1 MNKYSTQEMK
11 SELINQLQN
20 STVEIEFKKVNGET
34 RNMKCTLSEGII
46 PKASKTDTLS
56 QTKVRKVSPEVLV
69 VWDVNKNDWRSM
81 RWDNI
86 VEVTNEQQS
95 ETTNM
100 GSTS

>member
-1 MNKYSTQEMK
+1 MNKYSTPEMK
-11 SELINQLQN
+11 SELINKLQN
-20 STVEIEFKKVNGET
+20 STVEIEFKKLNGET
-34 RNMKCTLSEGII
+34 RNMKCTLREGII
-46 PKASKTDTLS
+46 PKASKSDTLS

>member
-11 SELINQLQN
+11 SELTNQLQN
-20 STVEIEFKKVNGET
+20 STVNIEFKKVNGEV
-34 RNMKCTLSEGII
+34 RNMKCTLREGII
-46 PKASKTDTLS
+46 PKASKADTLS

-95 ETTNM
+95 ETANM
-100 GSTS
+100 ESTP